1 MHRRHCVVANE
12 VRQLG
17 SNSTEHARSGADR
30 TAAMQDTVVGVRLL
44 NHYERVE

>member
-17 SNSTEHARSGADR
+17 SNSTEHARSGVDR
-30 TAAMQDTVVGVRLL
+30 IAAMQEVFVRVRLL
-44 NHYERVE
+44 NHYERVA